1 MPLLAITSGIL
12 TVSMNESMAIVL
24 LDSGKF
30 EEVRGMLGSL
40 DSVCLTTLLS
50 VAVGPR
56 WSAKARIT
64 GEGASRILLDVRQV
78 SKESFKIN
86 FFKGRLL

>member
-1 MPLLAITSGIL
+1 MPLLTITSGIL
-12 TVSMNESMAIVL
+12 TVSLNESMAIVL

-40 DSVCLTTLLS
+40 DSLCLTALMS

-56 WSAKARIT
+56 WSAKTRFT
-64 GEGASRILLDVRQV
+64 KEGASRILLDVRQV
-78 SKESFKIN
+78 SKEN
-86 FFKGRLL
+86 F

>member
-1 MPLLAITSGIL
+1 MPLLTITSGIL
-12 TVSMNESMAIVL
+12 TVSLNESMAIVL

-30 EEVRGMLGSL
+30 DEVRGMLGSL
-40 DSVCLTTLLS
+40 DSVCLTALLS

-56 WSAKARIT
+56 WSAKTRIT

-78 SKESFKIN
+78 SKESFKII
-86 FFKGRLL
+86 F